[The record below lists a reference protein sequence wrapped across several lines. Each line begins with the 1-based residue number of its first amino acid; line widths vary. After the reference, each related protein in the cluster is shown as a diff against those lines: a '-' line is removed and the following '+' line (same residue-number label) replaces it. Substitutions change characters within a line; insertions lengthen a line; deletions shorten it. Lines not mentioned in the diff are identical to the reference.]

1 VKNKAKTTVMSCNQ
15 CIKICSR
22 E

>member
-1 VKNKAKTTVMSCNQ
+1 VKNKAKTTVMPCNQ

>member
-1 VKNKAKTTVMSCNQ
+1 VKNKAKTTVMLCNQ